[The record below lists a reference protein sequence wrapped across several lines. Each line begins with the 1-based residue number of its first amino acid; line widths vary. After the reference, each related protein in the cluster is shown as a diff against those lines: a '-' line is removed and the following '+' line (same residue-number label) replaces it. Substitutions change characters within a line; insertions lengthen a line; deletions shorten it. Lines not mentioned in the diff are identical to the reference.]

1 MIVIRAIQF
10 WTVLFIWQKRA
21 GGGVFRPSDK
31 PGRVL
36 LVLKPIKSPSCCRLQ
51 KISKFAK
58 KGVDNMAE
66 IREPPKT
73 LREFENLT
81 WSQKRQLKESS
92 PDVYWFFIEQVQELE
107 CKEKEN

>member
-21 GGGVFRPSDK
+21 GGGVFRPPDK

-36 LVLKPIKSPSCCRLQ
+36 LLPKPIKRPSCCRLQ

-58 KGVDNMAE
+58 KELIHDRDTGTAE
-66 IREPPKT
+66 NI
-73 LREFENLT
+73 
-81 WSQKRQLKESS
+81 KR
-92 PDVYWFFIEQVQELE
+92 I
-107 CKEKEN
+107 

>member
-21 GGGVFRPSDK
+21 GGGVFRPPDK

-58 KGVDNMAE
+58 KGVDNME
-66 IREPPKT
+66 REPPT
-73 LREFENLT
+73 
-81 WSQKRQLKESS
+81 LKEFMKMSWTEKRRVKEEF
-92 PDVYWFFIEQVQELE
+92 PDQYWYFIGQIQELE